1 VVSEM
6 KKLLEDVEV
15 CLLEILLFRKEI
27 LKREK
32 EILIEANK
40 GNEEYIEEIILKRKD
55 EMIIPLELLIKDL
68 DKLVDDLAYA
78 DKMIIFE
85 NEFSVVLVVR

>member
-1 VVSEM
+1 M

-78 DKMIIFE
+78 EKMIIFE
-85 NEFSVVLVVR
+85 NQFSIVLVVR

>member
-78 DKMIIFE
+78 EKMIIFE
-85 NEFSVVLVVR
+85 NQFSIVLVVR